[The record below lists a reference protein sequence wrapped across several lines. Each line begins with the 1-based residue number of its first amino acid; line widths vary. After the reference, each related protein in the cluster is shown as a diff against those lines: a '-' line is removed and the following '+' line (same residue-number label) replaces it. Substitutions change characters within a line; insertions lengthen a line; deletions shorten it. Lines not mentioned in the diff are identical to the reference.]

1 VRKSLS
7 LVAALVALAVP
18 VLAQQASPMQTI
30 ERDGV
35 QRVIVADASTY
46 DVTIK
51 GYSGSAVVVEVYGAD
66 PEDRVTDNVREGEIT
81 IAPARKDRIRS
92 LGGRTA
98 QIRIRVPGNTDL
110 IVETSSG
117 TILVETVAGS
127 KTLTSTSGAITVRSC
142 RGRAQ
147 GRSTTGTQ
155 RYDYVVGDVR
165 AQSSTGAIELTN
177 TEGAA
182 DLESAT
188 GRLWGRN
195 VRITADSTLR
205 SSTGRIEMDF
215 ANPIDDFT
223 FALQSVTGSIE
234 FEGSSARG
242 KVQKGSGP
250 LRITASTTTGRQ
262 SYK

>member
-1 VRKSLS
+1 MK
-7 LVAALVALAVP
+7 ALAVVS
-18 VLAQQASPMQTI
+18 VLLTVALSVGAQQATPIQTI
-30 ERDGV
+30 EREGISRLFV
-35 QRVIVADASTY
+35 TGATLC

-51 GYSGSAVVVEVYGAD
+51 GYSGTAVIVEVYGVD
-66 PEDRVTDNVREGEIT
+66 PDDRVSDTVREGEMT
-81 IAPARKDRIRS
+81 IAQVKQDRMRS
-92 LGGRTA
+92 IGGHTPE
-98 QIRIRVPGNTDL
+98 IKIRVPGTIEL
-110 IVETSSG
+110 TVETTSG
-117 TILVETVAGS
+117 SILVETVAGA
-127 KTLTSTSGAITVRSC
+127 KNLMSTSGAITVRSC
-142 RGRAQ
+142 KGRAQ

-155 RYDYVVGDVR
+155 RYDYLVGDVR

-195 VRITADSTLR
+195 VRITADSTFR

-215 ANPIDDFT
+215 SNPMEDFT

-234 FEGSSARG
+234 VDGNSARG
-242 KVQKGSGP
+242 KVQKGTGP
-250 LRITASTTTGRQ
+250 LRITANTTTGRQ